1 MSDPTVSVTPPKRR
15 GCLFYGC
22 LTCIV
27 LALLTLVLAVLAVR
41 VVKNKINGYTDS
53 QPMQM
58 PKVEMSDTEY
68 QGLEQRVAAFGDALG
83 QGKPIEPLMLTER
96 DINALLARSANT
108 KALADKVYVSMNGNE
123 VKGQVSIPL
132 SGLGW
137 LGKGRYLNGEATFK
151 VSLENGVLLV
161 TAQEIK
167 VKGTPLPES
176 FMSQLR
182 RENLA
187 KDAYKNPENAET
199 IRKLDSIEVEDSKA
213 IIKARGSN

>member
-27 LALLTLVLAVLAVR
+27 LALLTLVLAVVAVR

-58 PKVEMSDTEY
+58 PKVEMSDTEF
-68 QGLEQRVAAFGDALG
+68 QSLQQRVSTFGDALG